1 MMLHKY
7 RTYFIIAV
15 VFAFLGVF
23 LFLQNNWIQVSRFSY
38 SFTSDFGLSELP
50 TSASHADD
58 EIIRIVHL
66 SDLHAKMFGRD
77 NRRLIA
83 RVTSLAPDIIVVTG
97 DWLDQ
102 NTSDSSDAA
111 STLSAL
117 NALARV
123 FYSPGNHEYWRGGLQ
138 DWQEELAAYG
148 LHMMQN
154 EIETTSLK
162 GIDINVLG
170 LDEAVTAPGSDRS
183 NELFDTLAEKSGIN
197 VVLAHYP
204 ENFAMLGDDSYENR
218 KFDLLFAGHAH
229 GGQIILP
236 FIGGLISPGEGFD
249 PYYYSGSHDGTK
261 VHRSGNISRMII
273 SRGLGNS
280 IIPQRLFNRP
290 EIVVVEIV
298 TG

>member
-7 RTYFIIAV
+7 LTYFIIAV

-38 SFTSDFGLSELP
+38 SFAVDFGLSELQA
-50 TSASHADD
+50 SASNSND

-66 SDLHAKMFGRD
+66 SDLHSKLFGRN

-83 RVTSLAPDIIVVTG
+83 RVASLDPHIIVATG
-97 DWLDQ
+97 DWVDQ
-102 NTSDSSDAA
+102 NTKDSSDAA
-111 STLSAL
+111 KTLGEL
-117 NALARV
+117 NKLAPV

-138 DWQEELAAYG
+138 DWQEELAGYG

-154 EIETTSLK
+154 EIETIHIG
-162 GIDINVLG
+162 GIDINILG
-170 LDEAVTAPGSDRS
+170 LDEAIAAPGSDES
-183 NELFDTLAEKSGIN
+183 NELFETLAEKSGVNI
-197 VVLAHYP
+197 VLAHYP
-204 ENFAMLGDDSYENR
+204 ENFATLGEDSYENR
-218 KFDLLFAGHAH
+218 EFNLLFAGHAH

-249 PYYYSGSHDGTK
+249 PFYYKGLHDGSK
-261 VHRSGNISRMII
+261 VHPSGNVSRMII

-290 EIVVVEIV
+290 EIVVVEMV